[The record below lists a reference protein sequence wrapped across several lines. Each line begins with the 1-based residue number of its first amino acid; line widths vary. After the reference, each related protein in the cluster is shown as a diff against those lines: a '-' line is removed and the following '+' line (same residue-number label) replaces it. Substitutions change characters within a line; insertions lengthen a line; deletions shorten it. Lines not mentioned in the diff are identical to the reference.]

1 MIGIN
6 RKSQP
11 EINLLEKFNFQPPE
25 VCTLDNG
32 IPVFQMVTGTQEIT
46 KIEFIFKAGSW
57 FEDKA
62 LVAKFTNKMLKEGTK
77 SFTSLALNEKID
89 FYGAHLETSSDKDMA
104 YVVLYSLNKHL
115 MNVLPVLEEVI
126 FHPVFP
132 ERELRTRAQ
141 NKKQEFIINSEK
153 VKYVARW
160 KFNEMIYGKS
170 HPYGRFFEIG
180 DFDKLNQADLVQ
192 FHEKNYSL
200 NNCKIIIA
208 GNVRNDLI
216 ALLNQ
221 RFGKIHRAQ
230 PGSTNGISAIPPG
243 DIQQMHIRRENAI
256 QSAIRIGK
264 VLVNKI
270 HPDYLKLKV
279 LNTLLGGYFGSRLMT
294 NIREEK
300 GYTYGI
306 GSSIVSLQNSGFFFI
321 ASEVGSDVTQLA
333 INEIYIELEKLQQDL
348 VSDQELNLVRNY
360 MLGTFL
366 RNLDGPFALSESYK
380 SLIEYGL
387 DSDYFKSFVEI
398 IKSVGPEEI
407 RNLAR
412 NYFQKD
418 TLYELKVGI

>member
-11 EINLLEKFNFQPPE
+11 EINLLEKFNFQPPQ
-25 VCTLDNG
+25 VCNLDND
-32 IPVFQMVTGTQEIT
+32 IPVFQMITGTQEIT

-57 FEDKA
+57 FEEKP
-62 LVAKFTNKMLKEGTK
+62 LVAKFTNKMLKEGTQ
-77 SFTSLALNEKID
+77 SFTSLELNEKID

-104 YVVLYSLNKHL
+104 YVALYSLNKHL
-115 MNVLPVLEEVI
+115 MNILPVLEEVI
-126 FHPVFP
+126 FRPVFP
-132 ERELRTRAQ
+132 ERELITRVQ
-141 NKKQEFIINSEK
+141 NKKQEFMINSEK

-160 KFNEMIYGKS
+160 KFTELIYGTN
-170 HPYGRFFEIG
+170 HPYGRFFKIE
-180 DFDKLNQADLVQ
+180 DFDKLNPVDLIQ
-192 FHEKNYSL
+192 FHEKNYNI
-200 NNCKIIIA
+200 NNCKIIVA
-208 GNVRNDLI
+208 GNIRTDLI
-216 ALLNQ
+216 PLLNQ
-221 RFGKIHRAQ
+221 RFGKIFNKQ
-230 PGSTNGISAIPPG
+230 PGSVNGLNVISSG
-243 DIQQMHIRRENAI
+243 DNNQVHIRRDNAI

-264 VLVNKI
+264 VLVNKM

-321 ASEVGSDVTQLA
+321 SSEVGSDVTQKA

-348 VSDQELNLVRNY
+348 VSDSELNLVRNY

-366 RNLDGPFALSESYK
+366 RNLDGAFALSESYK

-387 DSDYFKSFVEI
+387 DSDYFKSYVEI
-398 IKSVGPEEI
+398 IKTVSPEEI

-412 NYFQKD
+412 KYFEKG
-418 TLYELKVGI
+418 TLYELKVGK